1 MAAAKLVTRC
11 PACRTAFRLV
21 ADQLRLRQGL
31 VASGLPVTADPALFD
46 FMALARSPAT
56 AVPSPPSAW
65 TDATPD
71 IGGAPG
77 PA

>member
-1 MAAAKLVTRC
+1 VE
-11 PACRTAFRLV
+11 PS
-21 ADQLRLRQGL
+21 QL
-31 VASGLPVTADPALFD
+31 ADPALFD